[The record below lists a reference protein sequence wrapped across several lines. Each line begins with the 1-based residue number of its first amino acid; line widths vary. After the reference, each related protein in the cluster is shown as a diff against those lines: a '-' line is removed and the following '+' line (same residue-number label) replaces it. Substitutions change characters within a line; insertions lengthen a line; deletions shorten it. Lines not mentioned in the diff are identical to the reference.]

1 MVNMFWIQQVVVKL
15 TIIKTSLAQQNCI
28 NMSKR
33 SISMSLHHHVHP
45 ENCINNQNLAV
56 IQLKLKKL
64 HDMLM
69 EYRNQ

>member
-1 MVNMFWIQQVVVKL
+1 
-15 TIIKTSLAQQNCI
+15 
-28 NMSKR
+28 
-33 SISMSLHHHVHP
+33 MSLHHHVHP